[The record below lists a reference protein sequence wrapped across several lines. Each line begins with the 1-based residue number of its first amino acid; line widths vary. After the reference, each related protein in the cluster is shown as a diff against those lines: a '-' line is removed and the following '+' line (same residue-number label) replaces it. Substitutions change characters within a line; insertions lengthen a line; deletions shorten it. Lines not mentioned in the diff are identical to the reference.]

1 MHYLI
6 ADLCPSTDEQL
17 NMLLEEDEGQT
28 QAGGHAGGQAGG
40 QGLAGEQGSVK
51 PLLDKHGTALKTTS
65 FSTDDY
71 QPLCSKEICSPVAS
85 LYVNTSKR
93 CISKS

>member
-51 PLLDKHGTALKTTS
+51 PLLDKHGTALKPHLS
-65 FSTDDY
+65 
-71 QPLCSKEICSPVAS
+71 PLMTIS
-85 LYVNTSKR
+85 LYVPKR
-93 CISKS
+93 SVHQWLPCM